1 MRNSGLV
8 GQANMGNNKTGKG
21 CQLASCVVVCVL
33 YGTETTRQVTE
44 HQELTKRTSLFCLLP
59 GRTRKLEIL
68 FHLARDEIPLRQK
81 IGIEF
86 PTLAFG
92 QFQDSLQIAQPRLAP
107 KHRPHSR
114 IHGIRIAGKLLLEI
128 VIASGIRINGG
139 NHGLQRAVETD
150 CPPEINVTIRCKDE
164 IRQLQHLIPVQPLEQ
179 LAEDGVSQGCLAPMK
194 GRDAIHGLSQRWTRP
209 LQDDFLGEGVIAASK
224 SQQVPFIFNRPL
236 TQFSFRRVIVH
247 VGDGTSGVLGIPLGR
262 ASIPGG
268 EESTGVFVQ
277 GAVILLDE
285 LGRVILHKGRHIL
298 LPVRLQNRVEVVDH
312 RTDTQDAHG
321 RLFLGDK
328 ENSEKHQE
336 ITQRVKQDD
345 AVLGTLINV
354 MYTTGT
360 ESSSLHGSNVL
371 KRNNRSI
378 HPKILRS
385 IVNMCCFSIYFMLFL
400 RMEKFLSNLCPFQ
413 EGIIDST
420 DTQRFDA

>member
-44 HQELTKRTSLFCLLP
+44 HQELTKRTSLFCLQP

-114 IHGIRIAGKLLLEI
+114 IHGIRIADKLLFEI
-128 VIASGIRINGG
+128 VIASGIGINGG

-194 GRDAIHGLSQRWTRP
+194 GRDAIHGFSQRWTRP
-209 LQDDFLGEGVIAASK
+209 L
-224 SQQVPFIFNRPL
+224 
-236 TQFSFRRVIVH
+236 TQSSFRRVVVY
-247 VGDGTSGVLGIPLGR
+247 VGDDASGVLGIPLGS
-262 ASIPGG
+262 ASIPDG